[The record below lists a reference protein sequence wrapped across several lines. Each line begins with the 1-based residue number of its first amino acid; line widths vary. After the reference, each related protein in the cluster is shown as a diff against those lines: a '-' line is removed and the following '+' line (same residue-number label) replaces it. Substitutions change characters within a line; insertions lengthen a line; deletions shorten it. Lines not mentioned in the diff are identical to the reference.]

1 VNLFLDDY
9 PYDLLAQDV
18 YTRGSFFPILAV
30 AGMATLN
37 VSAALFAEHEICI
50 FGNDVLR
57 KEAEPIKK
65 FDDALKQRAE
75 RMFHVMEA
83 TGDGVGLAA
92 PQIGCSEQLVV
103 AQVKMP
109 PFPKDFPEEQKE
121 ALRKKILGLSKKIRL
136 TDHTTAK
143 VTEFDDIVQ
152 FGQFAFTNLV
162 WEPVGNTKAPSRE
175 GCLSLPGIM
184 GRVPRYKEIVL
195 NFQDLNGHPCTL
207 QCDGLLAQI
216 IQHETDHLNG
226 VLYVDDI
233 SDLCVVGEMPVWK
246 AFPLLYEQMKALK
259 DEALTKNKMEESRQ
273 EAKQEGREFKPSE
286 KTFWI
291 SEKNKKKALAIIEKI
306 GGEEHTLDYDTLLPQ
321 SKTADDA
328 VEAKSEA
335 K

>member
-1 VNLFLDDY
+1 
-9 PYDLLAQDV
+9 
-18 YTRGSFFPILAV
+18 
-30 AGMATLN
+30 MATLN
-37 VSAALFAEHEICI
+37 VSAALFAEHKICI
-50 FGNDVLR
+50 LGHDVLR
-57 KEAEPIKK
+57 KKAEPIKK

-92 PQIGCSEQLVV
+92 PQIGCSERLVV

-109 PFPKDFPEEQKE
+109 PLPKDFPEEQKE

-136 TDHTTAK
+136 TDHTTGK

-152 FGQFAFTNLV
+152 FGQFAFANPV
-162 WEPVGNTKAPSRE
+162 WEPVGDTKAPSRE

-184 GRVPRYKEIVL
+184 AEVPRYKEIML
-195 NFQDLNGHPCTL
+195 DYQDLNGYKCTL
-207 QCDGLLAQI
+207 QCDGVLAQI

-226 VLYVDDI
+226 ILYVDHI

-259 DEALTKNKMEESRQ
+259 DEALTKSRVEELRQ
-273 EAKQEGREFKPSE
+273 KAEQEGHQFKPSE

-291 SEKNKKKALAIIEKI
+291 SEKNKEEALKIIESI
-306 GGEEHTLDYDTLLPQ
+306 GGEKNIFDYDTLLP
-321 SKTADDA
+321 KTQTESNA
-328 VEAKSEA
+328 VKAKSEA